1 MKKIPLIE
9 TREASFE
16 RGGRQIASDIS
27 IKLYEGDIYFIKGKN
42 GSGKTTFL
50 RCLLGFVPIYSGKI
64 IWFGEEVF
72 PSINFNYPVVAWL
85 GHLNALKSVFS
96 VQENLNFYANI
107 WRVSDEKVRNA
118 IETLSFEEYLQFPVS
133 WLSAGEKRRL
143 SLIRLIFC
151 PAKIWL
157 LDEPSSFLDDFNKM
171 KLENIMKNHISNGGS
186 IVCST
191 HDSIEISNSKTL
203 FLGKEN

>member
-107 WRVSDEKVRNA
+107 WRVNNEKVRNA
-118 IETLSFEEYLQFPVS
+118 VEILSFEEYLQFPVS

-157 LDEPSSFLDDFNKM
+157 LDEPSSFLDILIK
-171 KLENIMKNHISNGGS
+171 
-186 IVCST
+186 
-191 HDSIEISNSKTL
+191 
-203 FLGKEN
+203 